1 MNRVYSFGFP
11 SDVTELEGV
20 ESYFDAVKSLLKFYE
35 NSLEGRTQIHNLEG
49 EELSQRQEVILSM
62 LREGKTNK
70 SIALAIVYSE
80 SLVRHE
86 TMNIYKKL
94 GVEGRHQ
101 LQNKA

>member
-1 MNRVYSFGFP
+1 
-11 SDVTELEGV
+11 
-20 ESYFDAVKSLLKFYE
+20 
-35 NSLEGRTQIHNLEG
+35 
-49 EELSQRQEVILSM
+49 M

-70 SIALAIVYSE
+70 FIALAIGYSE